1 MMINM
6 LNRDM
11 PLDLQ
16 NLMNK
21 RSIAS
26 GYPWLMDGHFVVH
39 PNGLIAFYNYWM
51 TGQFGLESECCIG
64 VGSIG
69 IEQQLIGM
77 VS

>member
-1 MMINM
+1 MINM
-6 LNRDM
+6 LNNDM
-11 PLDLQ
+11 PVDLQ
-16 NLMNK
+16 NLINK

-26 GYPWLMDGHFVVH
+26 GYLWLMDEHFVVD
-39 PNGLIAFYNYWM
+39 PNGLIPLYNYWM
-51 TGQFGLESECCIG
+51 TGQFGLGCECCIG

>member
-1 MMINM
+1 MINM

-11 PLDLQ
+11 PLDFQ
-16 NLMNK
+16 NLINK

-26 GYPWLMDGHFVVH
+26 GYLWLMDGHFVVH
-39 PNGLIAFYNYWM
+39 PNRLIPFYNYWM
-51 TGQFGLESECCIG
+51 TGQFCLESECCIG

-69 IEQQLIGM
+69 IEQPLIVV